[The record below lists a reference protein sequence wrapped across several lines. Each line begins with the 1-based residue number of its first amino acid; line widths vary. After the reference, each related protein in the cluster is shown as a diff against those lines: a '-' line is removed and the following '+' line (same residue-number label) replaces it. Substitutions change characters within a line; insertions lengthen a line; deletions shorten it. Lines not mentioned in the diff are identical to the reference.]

1 MIHVGK
7 TAKQLRESLGL
18 TQVEMADKLQISS
31 IYVSKIE
38 NEHSFPTR
46 QIIERYRATFG
57 VDLYVLA
64 WCQYG
69 DIEKLPATIREPAA
83 ALAKAWEGRI
93 GKLISQN
100 RKTNG

>member
-7 TAKQLRESLGL
+7 TARHLRESLGL
-18 TQVEMADKLQISS
+18 TQVEMAEKLGITS

-46 QIIERYRATFG
+46 QIIDRYREAFD

-69 DIEKLPATIREPAA
+69 DIEKLPAAIRGPAA
-83 ALAKAWEGRI
+83 ALAKAWKKRLGTLVSE
-93 GKLISQN
+93 N
-100 RKTNG
+100 RTSDN

>member
-7 TAKQLRESLGL
+7 TARQLRESLGL
-18 TQVEMADKLQISS
+18 TQVEMADTLGITS

-38 NEHSFPTR
+38 TEKSFPTR
-46 QIIERYRATFG
+46 YIIERYRDKFG

-69 DIEKLPATIREPAA
+69 DIETLPGSIREPAA
-83 ALAKAWEGRI
+83 ALAKAWQKRFA
-93 GKLISQN
+93 KLVETD
-100 RKTNG
+100 RKAGE